1 MSFVK
6 SITNSKSMVM
16 KPLNYLIFR
25 YLNNNLYEINK
36 VIKSAKLVN
45 KNQIYLELNNGD
57 KYYFTSNEV
66 NPPINLS
73 NKIAYSDKSKI
84 NNILDYERFF
94 FIYDLM
100 EEVYVKGSHFNQID
114 YTEFGTII
122 DAGANIGAFTI
133 NANNKKKDCNFILV
147 EPEDK
152 NCIDL
157 EKNLLSNGVT
167 DYQIVKKGLWSSDGE
182 MSFYTSNRAGE
193 HSLIG
198 DEKSTKVTIE
208 ILKLESLFKQNTI
221 THPVLLKMDIEGA
234 ELEVIKSSIEF
245 LKEQKNLTLLIEALH
260 FVDNK
265 ETYKELIPL
274 LKGNGFEILD
284 WGSDF
289 RGTILAKNL
298 NNNSLI

>member
-1 MSFVK
+1 MSFIK
-6 SITNSKSMVM
+6 LITNSTSMVM

-25 YLNNNLYEINK
+25 YLNNNLYDINK
-36 VIKSAKLVN
+36 VIKYAKLID
-45 KNQIYLELNNGD
+45 KNQIHLELNNGD
-57 KYYFTSNEV
+57 EYYFTSNEE
-66 NPPINLS
+66 NPPKNLL
-73 NKIAYSDKSKI
+73 NKITYSDKSRI
-84 NNILDYERFF
+84 NNILNYERFF
-94 FIYDLM
+94 FIYDLI

-114 YTEFGTII
+114 YTEYGTII

-147 EPEDK
+147 EPEEK
-152 NCIDL
+152 NCNDL
-157 EKNLLSNGVT
+157 KKNLDANGV
-167 DYQIVKKGLWSSDGE
+167 DNYNIVKKGLWSSDGE

-198 DEKSTKVTIE
+198 NETSTKVTID
-208 ILKLESLFKQNTI
+208 IMRLETLFEQNTI
-221 THPVLLKMDIEGA
+221 TNPVLLKMDIEGA
-234 ELEVIKSSIEF
+234 ELEVIKSSIQF

-274 LKGNGFEILD
+274 LNNNGFEILD

-289 RGTILAKNL
+289 RGTILAKNK
-298 NNNSLI
+298 N